1 MFKNKISKIL
11 TFSMI
16 LVIILT
22 QILTPT
28 YAFASDKANS
38 KAKEVTQNNLN
49 NNENSY
55 EYSEINSEAETSNG
69 ITTLPKIA
77 LETDKNISSDSSL
90 PDTIGEN
97 KIERFSL
104 QWITKDN
111 DSDENCLNN
120 VYKDNKTKS
129 ISFGIIYALS
139 GKGNYDIGKLN
150 IVLPKTIFKNRNGEK
165 IGDIKFGIPKLP
177 DRNDNF
183 AYQETEDSY
192 IITNTKKISAAA
204 SGGIECTI
212 YNLTPSEIKDIAT
225 SYISEP
231 IFANLE
237 IETTKGTIGKKSNIL
252 KSTIDTDTR
261 IYEAHLTHDNYET
274 VKSKFPN
281 SWDLSLKP
289 ENPDNYYYVEYNTY
303 ANSKANQYFDVDLD
317 INVRNSEDSKNAII
331 LGYRNN
337 KNGEVTKGDGSGN
350 LSVNIEKNNYLDD
363 GSNFAGE
370 IYVAYPIQ
378 DFAYNREYNLGSSV
392 QFTMRGVDDG
402 KITKAKTEDLVLF
415 KPAYIDHPEGQ
426 FYVEKQGTGDEIT
439 TSFNKYDLEG
449 IYDIAL
455 NELRD
460 GKSVDTSF
468 DIETRAWA
476 PLHTLKKDGDFRK
489 ISDYGQSTYK
499 LITEDFKTTFN
510 YKDRELTSDDFSI
523 KALDLAKKPLAE
535 NVSSFSDGNTFT
547 NKLTGIEF
555 TTSKKI
561 RKIFN
566 FSLVDDRDIPITNI
580 FGKINNSDTWIKL
593 GSVDYTNGIAIINP
607 ENGSTVD
614 GTKLVFPEN
623 ITDFKTE
630 VDTKIVH
637 YVHDIKAIFTIKP
650 SENILKEVNS
660 KYGNNKLS
668 MTRFTNKIK
677 LRVES
682 EEQGSGFVNEYT
694 ANNILTDFS
703 YGIKPEKKLINY
715 SNDQKHKR
723 IDLEYEIASKIQT
736 NITSKKALK
745 TVKEKSYIKDQKEGV
760 FYELLP
766 KGVNPITDSIKP
778 VRKGDSIT
786 SVKAYENYQNSGRI
800 MLEIHLKETPD
811 YKYEYRNEKSILGM
825 KGYYDRPAVRFKA
838 QYTWMNHR
846 IYSPILSCIMAY
858 KSTEKVGNTEGLESE
873 TNVFSNKNK
882 FTKEAFETE
891 EEKNIFNSLGEG
903 NYVYARDYSD
913 VDVPTSYVTT
923 LLKQVD
929 VNDEGL
935 YNDGLDNIL
944 SKNVYEN
951 GKYSYSISIRNS
963 DIQAS
968 KDIVFYD
975 NLEKYKPQ
983 KDSDDYGDIQWR
995 GIFDSVN
1002 TDSLK
1007 KLGVEAVIYYSTK
1020 DNLVLDDENNRK
1032 DNDLTNTDIWSKTM
1046 PKDKSSIK
1054 AIAIDARKTVK
1065 NDDFILDKN
1074 QSIDLIINMRAPNV
1088 SDKRY
1093 YDKVLEK
1100 DQKEVGFVGGAHAYN
1115 NAVMTCRHISL
1126 DNGNI
1131 TDNLLIRND
1140 YTKVGLK
1147 PYNISV
1153 KKTFDDENNRDGVR
1167 EDKAIIELVG
1177 NGTPTGKILTLSEK
1191 NNWEG
1196 TFSELPYL
1204 DKEGNVISYTFREI
1218 NNQKYTLKVN
1228 RDNNSTDNKYNLVN
1242 FHSPEKIKIQGE
1254 KHWVDKTEEKRPQSI
1269 LITLKADGKEIDNR
1283 EVKPDSE
1290 GKWKYEFDNLYKYRD
1305 GGKKI
1310 NYTVEEKNYITGY
1323 VSEVKDFD
1331 IVNTYH
1337 PYANVIVKKEVIDQ
1351 TEKAKELNP
1360 DFTFKFNL
1368 TDSEGNLI
1376 FKEYEYTTNLG
1387 RKGKIFSGN
1396 EFKLKKDEQMTIK
1409 NVDSETSVEVKEIKK
1424 PSGYKNVESPPE
1436 KLIQAGKDVE
1446 LKFINKYVTFGRTT
1460 LESTKKLVGRKLLN
1474 KEFRFDLLLDDK
1486 EIDSTYNDKNGKVIF
1501 NNLEYS
1507 NKDVGKTYTY
1517 KIKEYNNNHAGIT
1530 YTNEISQVD
1539 VKVSDDGKGS
1549 ISVEKNYADKNFVFT
1564 NKYNATGKVN
1574 LKAWKQIKGDYNKLG
1589 KYDFE
1594 LYDDKNNVVATGTND
1609 ENGTINFTDLV
1620 YSEKDAGKT
1629 FIYTAKERQ
1638 GKDDSI
1644 IYDKSTITYKV
1655 EVIDNLDGTLSF
1667 NTSVVDNKTDDKNND
1682 STTPLF
1688 VNEYKNGKLT
1698 VRKNVL
1704 NGDTN
1709 KEFRFKIKFK
1719 GENIPNGKFDL
1730 NKKNNI
1736 SSLNKVKKFFTDIF
1750 KPKEAH
1756 AAEIYAPE
1764 GEVIHSGYLSGD
1776 VKYEIYEN
1784 GHMVIS
1790 SIGNSGT
1797 LPEFPDYDNEFGY
1810 RKYKDKI
1817 KSISFSGD
1825 VKANVKSDNL
1835 FCNLDKVVSIDTTNL
1850 DTKRTT
1856 SMGSMFSGCQSLKE
1870 LDVSKF
1876 DTSKVT
1882 NMWAMFVDCELLE
1895 KLDLSNFDTS
1905 EVTYMHAMFSGCKL
1919 LEKLDVSNFDTSK
1932 VMNMSYMFDG
1942 CKLLKELD
1950 LRKFDTSKVIY
1961 MSNMFSGCE
1970 SLKELDLSKFDTS
1983 KVTEAMDILEGDE
1996 SLITLSL
2003 PNFKP
2008 ETSGGILNSL
2018 SKSLKKLDVSKVNF
2032 SSLGDIDLQ
2041 NLDSLEEVVVPS
2053 KLMLR
2058 EKKYFPVKL
2067 NGTFITDDGEVFAPD
2082 KDIFSFGKT
2091 TLTKKGLYYT
2101 IKFVTDTGEKFT
2113 PIRLKKDEEKKLPSP
2128 KIKKPGYKFLG
2139 WSTTQ
2144 DKKNIVTDIKTLT
2157 QADKN
2162 DITLYAVWKELETN
2176 INIKNG
2182 EAEFMLSADEQI
2194 TLDNL
2199 PAGISYEI
2207 YEEQEEGWVL
2217 VKEENTNG
2225 TIEPNKETIA
2235 TFTNDYR
2242 PQSTQAKVQAKKLL
2256 NSAPAKGF
2264 EFELLKEGQVIDKAT
2279 SLADGSITFNTLTFD
2294 TAGTFNYQIR
2304 EVKGNDP
2311 NINYDSAIKN
2321 VKIEVTDNGR
2331 GKKEAKV
2338 TYTDTPTFNNTTKLG
2353 KLEIK
2358 KEVTGTTDNSKDFTF
2373 EILINGKKQN
2383 ITLKNGES
2391 KTIDSIPYGSSY
2403 EVKEINL
2410 PKGYVTAEIENA
2422 SGVISSSE
2430 ITVLAKN
2437 KYNPIGNVQIKAK
2450 KVLENKDLSNGE
2462 FDFELLDSNDNV
2474 LDTAKNDRDGNIY
2487 FNSLEIKEA
2496 KNAKYKIREVQG
2508 NEKDIVYD
2516 NHEEIVNVTVT
2527 DDGEGNLTARAQYD
2541 DDGAIFTNKY
2551 NVEKIPKIEN
2561 ETNFTITKK
2570 LEGTSTDK
2578 EFEVKVDIKKDDKK
2592 IENVF
2597 SYTSNLDSKEHEFVS
2612 GEKVKIKG
2620 NEILTFKKVPLGAKV
2635 TLTEDSYPGY
2645 TVKEDSI
2652 LEKVLEDKENNL
2664 KITNVYHA
2672 NGKLELKAKKELLG
2686 GNIKDYNFDFLLM
2699 NDGYV
2704 LSEVKNDENGNID
2717 FDSIRFNEN
2726 DIGKTYEY
2734 LVIENTGYNS
2744 NINYDQTEYKFTVKI
2759 EDNGDGTLNLIK
2771 DGDYK
2776 NITFKNSIK
2785 PRLPTTG
2792 TRKGIGILIGLF
2804 SLLLMTFI
2812 RKKFNLIKLIK
2823 REKNVKEK
2831 FLISNLKCKKNKRR
2845 IQMKNIYKNI
2855 GKITLSLALLF
2866 AVNPV
2871 TYLGNASKGTNVTLH
2886 KLAYQDSVTEV
2897 NNTGGEIDLNS
2908 FGQKVRN
2915 WNKNKDGVVK
2925 FTAYKL
2931 DKKQLNTDKKAQN
2944 IANEVSDAIKNNVD
2958 LPYGA
2963 EAKGEVEVDDNG
2975 NVNFSSLD
2983 DGTYVFVETT
2993 SSDIV
2998 KQTAKPM
3005 LISLPMSDAEG
3016 KTNLENIH
3024 LYAKNKINPIEINFT
3039 KYVKKFG
3046 EQVSILQNNKSG
3058 FSLYKGEPGQGTLIQ
3073 DSYQDLTSGSITVTD
3088 LLIGK
3093 YYFVEESKIDPQKPN
3108 YGPDN
3113 IIYDKDVTNNT
3124 NNKLTFEYTN
3134 EGKIVFPADSLL
3146 SEGKKVVNY
3155 TKPNV
3160 EKTVDKEDVAFDEDI
3175 NFTIN
3180 TQIPDN
3186 IDKYENYLVKDT
3198 PDESLKINEDSVKV
3212 GYDEKGEFKNVA
3224 FTKDFQNNILTVTP
3238 DLTAIKSLA
3247 GKTLKITYTAKLDK
3261 DKAQTGQAIN
3271 NKAEF
3276 DFNNGV
3282 VVEKNTS
3289 EKSVKTYEA
3298 SLEKTDGGVFNTGLI
3313 KQGLK
3318 DAKFVLA
3325 KANSNDKGAITKY
3338 LKIDKTTKEYTWV
3351 DNKDDA
3357 TELSTGENGILNVKG
3372 LANGHYFFIETQAPT
3387 GYNMNSNP
3395 YNHFEIKDA
3404 SAIDKNKVKVSN
3416 DKKPDMPMTGTEVT
3430 LIVIAVLAGVL
3441 VITVVVKTCQNRR
3454 KQ

>member
-183 AYQETEDSY
+183 AYQETDDSY

-252 KSTIDTDTR
+252 KSTIDTDTK

-281 SWDLSLKP
+281 SWDLSFKP

-317 INVRNSEDSKNAII
+317 INVRNSEDSRNAII
-331 LGYRNN
+331 LGFRNN

-350 LSVNIEKNNYLDD
+350 LSVNIEKNNYVDD

-566 FSLVDDRDIPITNI
+566 FSLADDRDIPITNI

-745 TVKEKSYIKDQKEGV
+745 TVKEKGYIKDQKEGV

-1074 QSIDLIINMRAPNV
+1074 QSIDLIINMRAPKV

-1100 DQKEVGFVGGAHAYN
+1100 NQKEVGFVGGAHAYN

-1177 NGTPTGKILTLSEK
+1177 NGTPTGKKLTLSEK

-1310 NYTVEEKNYITGY
+1310 KYTVEEKNYITGY

-1337 PYANVIVKKEVIDQ
+1337 PYANVIVKKEVINQ

-1387 RKGKIFSGN
+1387 QRGKIFSGN

-1446 LKFINKYVTFGRTT
+1446 LKFINKYATFGRTT

-1629 FIYTAKERQ
+1629 FIYTAKEKQ

-1704 NGDTN
+1704 NGDIN

-1730 NKKNNI
+1730 NKKNNV

-1756 AAEIYAPE
+1756 AAERYPPE
-1764 GEVIHSGYLSGD
+1764 GEVVHSGYLSGD

-1797 LPEFPDYDNEFGY
+1797 LPKFSDYDNEFGY

-1825 VKANVKSDNL
+1825 VKANVISDDL
-1835 FCNLDKVVSIDTTNL
+1835 FRDLDKVVSIDTTNL

-1856 SMGSMFSGCQSLKE
+1856 SMGSMFNGCESLKE

-1882 NMWAMFVDCELLE
+1882 NMQAMFVDCQSLKE
-1895 KLDLSNFDTS
+1895 LDLSNFDTS
-1905 EVTYMHAMFSGCKL
+1905 EVTDMQAMFAGCES

-1932 VMNMSYMFDG
+1932 VTNMSYMFDG
-1942 CKLLKELD
+1942 CQSLQKLD
-1950 LRKFDTSKVIY
+1950 LSKFDTSKVID
-1961 MSNMFSGCE
+1961 MSNMFSDCK

-1983 KVTEAMDILEGDE
+1983 KVTEARDILEGDE

-2003 PNFKP
+2003 PNL
-2008 ETSGGILNSL
+2008 ESEVSWGILNSL
-2018 SKSLKKLDVSKVNF
+2018 PKSLKKLDVSKVNF

-2082 KDIFSFGKT
+2082 RDIFSFGKT

-2101 IKFVTDTGEKFT
+2101 IKFVTDTGEKFA

-2157 QADKN
+2157 QTDKN

-2264 EFELLKEGQVIDKAT
+2264 EFELLKGGQVIDKAT
-2279 SLADGSITFNTLTFD
+2279 SLADGSINFNTLTFD

-2358 KEVTGTTDNSKDFTF
+2358 KEVTGTADKSKDFTF

-2391 KTIDSIPYGSSY
+2391 KTIDYIPYGSSY

-2462 FDFELLDSNDNV
+2462 FVFELLDSNDNV

-2645 TVKEDSI
+2645 KVKEDSI

-2699 NDGYV
+2699 NNGDV
-2704 LSEVKNDENGNID
+2704 LSKVKNDENGNIN
-2717 FDSIRFNEN
+2717 FNSVNFNEN

-2734 LVIENTGYNS
+2734 LVIEDSGYNS
-2744 NINYDQTEYKFTVKI
+2744 NINYDKTEYKFTVEIK
-2759 EDNGDGTLNLIK
+2759 DNGDGTLNLIK
-2771 DGDYK
+2771 KGEYK

-2785 PRLPTTG
+2785 PILPITG

-2804 SLLLMTFI
+2804 SLLLITFV

-2831 FLISNLKCKKNKRR
+2831 FFIFKLKYKKNKRR
-2845 IQMKNIYKNI
+2845 IKMKNIYKNI
-2855 GKITLSLALLF
+2855 GKITISLALLF
-2866 AVNPV
+2866 AVSPV
-2871 TYLGNASKGTNVTLH
+2871 TYLGNASKGTTVTLH

-2931 DKKQLNTDKKAQN
+2931 DKKQLNTDKKAQI
-2944 IANEVSDAIKNNVD
+2944 IANEVSDAIKNNVN

-3024 LYAKNKINPIEINFT
+3024 LYAKNKINPIEIKFT

-3088 LLIGK
+3088 LLVGK

-3186 IDKYENYLVKDT
+3186 IDKYETYLVKDT
-3198 PDESLKINEDSVKV
+3198 PDQSLKINEDSVKV
-3212 GYDEKGEFKNVA
+3212 GYDEKGEFKTVA

-3298 SLEKTDGGVFNTGLI
+3298 SLEKTDGGVFNTGVI

-3325 KANSNDKGAITKY
+3325 KANSNDKGTITKY

-3395 YNHFEIKDA
+3395 YNHFEIKNA
-3404 SAIDKNKVKVSN
+3404 SAIDKNVVKVSN

>member
-28 YAFASDKANS
+28 YALASDKANS

-55 EYSEINSEAETSNG
+55 EDSEINSEAETSNG

-97 KIERFSL
+97 KIERISL

-111 DSDENCLNN
+111 DSDEDCLNN

-129 ISFGIIYALS
+129 ISFSIIYALS

-165 IGDIKFGIPKLP
+165 IGDIEFAIPKLP

-192 IITNTKKISAAA
+192 IITNTKKISAAT
-204 SGGIECTI
+204 SGGIECRI

-225 SYISEP
+225 PYISEP

-237 IETTKGTIGKKSNIL
+237 IETNKGTIGKKSNIL
-252 KSTIDTDTR
+252 KSTIDTDTK

-350 LSVNIEKNNYLDD
+350 LSVNIEKNNYVDD
-363 GSNFAGE
+363 GSNFVGE

-402 KITKAKTEDLVLF
+402 KETKATTEDLVLF
-415 KPAYIDHPEGQ
+415 KPAHIDRPEGL

-449 IYDIAL
+449 IYDLAL

-535 NVSSFSDGNTFT
+535 NVSSFLDGDTFI
-547 NKLTGIEF
+547 NKLTGNEF

-566 FSLVDDRDIPITNI
+566 FSLADDRDIPITNI
-580 FGKINNSDTWIKL
+580 FGKVNNSDTWIKL

-715 SNDQKHKR
+715 SNDKEHKR

-736 NITSKKALK
+736 NITTKKALK
-745 TVKEKSYIKDQKEGV
+745 TVKEKGYIKDQKEGV

-811 YKYEYRNEKSILGM
+811 YKYEYRDENSILGM

-838 QYTWMNHR
+838 YYTWTNLR

-882 FTKEAFETE
+882 FTEEAFETE

-903 NYVYARDYSD
+903 NYVYARDYSE
-913 VDVPTSYVTT
+913 VDVLTSYSTT

-929 VNDEGL
+929 VNNEGL

-951 GKYSYSISIRNS
+951 GKYSYSISIKNS
-963 DIQAS
+963 DVHAS

-1032 DNDLTNTDIWSKTM
+1032 DNDLTNTDIWSKTV

-1065 NDDFILDKN
+1065 NDDFILDEN
-1074 QSIDLIINMRAPNV
+1074 QSIDLIINMRAPKV
-1088 SDKRY
+1088 SDEKY

-1100 DQKEVGFVGGAHAYN
+1100 NQKEVGFVGGAHAYN
-1115 NAVMTCRHISL
+1115 NAVMTCKHISL

-1177 NGTPTGKILTLSEK
+1177 NGTPTGKKLTLNEK

-1196 TFSELPYL
+1196 TFSSLPYL
-1204 DKEGNVISYTFREI
+1204 DEEGNVISYTFREI

-1242 FHSPEKIKIQGE
+1242 FHSPEKINIQGE

-1269 LITLKADGKEIDNR
+1269 LITLKADGEEIDNR

-1310 NYTVEEKNYITGY
+1310 KYTVEEKNYITGY

-1387 RKGKIFSGN
+1387 RRGKIFSGN

-1424 PSGYKNVESPPE
+1424 PSGYENVESPPK

-1446 LKFINKYVTFGRTT
+1446 LKFINKYATFGRTT

-1486 EIDSTYNDKNGKVIF
+1486 GIDSTYNDENGKVIF

-1517 KIKEYNNNHAGIT
+1517 KIKEYNNKHAGIT

-1629 FIYTAKERQ
+1629 FIYTAKEKQ

-1756 AAEIYAPE
+1756 AAERYAPE
-1764 GEVIHSGYLSGD
+1764 GKVVYSGDLSGD

-1790 SIGNSGT
+1790 SIGNTGT
-1797 LPEFPDYDNEFGY
+1797 LPEFPGYDNKDFSY

-1825 VKANVKSDNL
+1825 VKANVESNYL
-1835 FCNLDKVVSIDTTNL
+1835 FSNLDKVVSIDTTNL

-1856 SMGSMFSGCQSLKE
+1856 SMHSMFYGCKSLKEIDISKFDTSKVTDMGFMFNDCESLEKLDVSKFDTSKVKYMWFMFYGCKSLKE

-1876 DTSKVT
+1876 DTSNVV
-1882 NMWAMFVDCELLE
+1882 NMEHMFKGCKSLKELDVS
-1895 KLDLSNFDTS
+1895 KFDTS
-1905 EVTYMHAMFSGCKL
+1905 NVVNMEYMFKGCES
-1919 LEKLDVSNFDTSK
+1919 LEKLDVS
-1932 VMNMSYMFDG
+1932 
-1942 CKLLKELD
+1942 
-1950 LRKFDTSKVIY
+1950 KFDTSKVTT
-1961 MSNMFSGCE
+1961 MGAMFKGCK
-1970 SLKELDLSKFDTS
+1970 SLKELDLSKFKTSKVKQMWSMFNDCESLEKLDISNFDTS
-1983 KVTEAMDILEGDE
+1983 KVENVYYMFDDCKT
-1996 SLITLSL
+1996 LITLSL

-2008 ETSGGILNSL
+2008 EISGEILNSL
-2018 SKSLKKLDVSKVNF
+2018 PKSLKKLDVSKVNF
-2032 SSLGDIDLQ
+2032 SSSEDIDLQ

-2067 NGTFITDDGEVFAPD
+2067 RGTFITDDGEVFSPD
-2082 KDIFSFGKT
+2082 KDIFSFAKT

-2101 IKFVTDTGEKFT
+2101 IKFETDTGEKFA
-2113 PIRLKKDEEKKLPSP
+2113 PIRLKKDEEKKLPTP

-2144 DKKNIVTDIKTLT
+2144 AKENIVTDIKTLT

-2162 DITLYAVWKELETN
+2162 DITLYAVWKELEKN
-2176 INIKNG
+2176 INIKDG
-2182 EAEFMLSADEQI
+2182 EAEFMLSAGEQI

-2256 NSAPAKGF
+2256 NSTPAKGF

-2279 SLADGSITFNTLTFD
+2279 SLADGSINFNTLTFD

-2462 FDFELLDSNDNV
+2462 FVFELLDSNDNV
-2474 LDTAKNDRDGNIY
+2474 LDKAKNDKDGNIY

-2527 DDGEGNLTARAQYD
+2527 DDGEGNLTAQALYD

-2699 NDGYV
+2699 NDGDV
-2704 LSEVKNDENGNID
+2704 LSKVKNDENGDID
-2717 FDSIRFNEN
+2717 FNSIKFNEN

-2776 NITFKNSIK
+2776 NITFKNTIK
-2785 PRLPTTG
+2785 PILPTTG

-2823 REKNVKEK
+2823 REK
-2831 FLISNLKCKKNKRR
+2831 
-2845 IQMKNIYKNI
+2845 M
-2855 GKITLSLALLF
+2855 
-2866 AVNPV
+2866 
-2871 TYLGNASKGTNVTLH
+2871 
-2886 KLAYQDSVTEV
+2886 
-2897 NNTGGEIDLNS
+2897 
-2908 FGQKVRN
+2908 
-2915 WNKNKDGVVK
+2915 
-2925 FTAYKL
+2925 
-2931 DKKQLNTDKKAQN
+2931 
-2944 IANEVSDAIKNNVD
+2944 
-2958 LPYGA
+2958 
-2963 EAKGEVEVDDNG
+2963 
-2975 NVNFSSLD
+2975 
-2983 DGTYVFVETT
+2983 
-2993 SSDIV
+2993 
-2998 KQTAKPM
+2998 
-3005 LISLPMSDAEG
+3005 
-3016 KTNLENIH
+3016 
-3024 LYAKNKINPIEINFT
+3024 
-3039 KYVKKFG
+3039 
-3046 EQVSILQNNKSG
+3046 
-3058 FSLYKGEPGQGTLIQ
+3058 
-3073 DSYQDLTSGSITVTD
+3073 
-3088 LLIGK
+3088 
-3093 YYFVEESKIDPQKPN
+3093 
-3108 YGPDN
+3108 
-3113 IIYDKDVTNNT
+3113 
-3124 NNKLTFEYTN
+3124 
-3134 EGKIVFPADSLL
+3134 
-3146 SEGKKVVNY
+3146 
-3155 TKPNV
+3155 
-3160 EKTVDKEDVAFDEDI
+3160 
-3175 NFTIN
+3175 
-3180 TQIPDN
+3180 
-3186 IDKYENYLVKDT
+3186 
-3198 PDESLKINEDSVKV
+3198 
-3212 GYDEKGEFKNVA
+3212 
-3224 FTKDFQNNILTVTP
+3224 
-3238 DLTAIKSLA
+3238 
-3247 GKTLKITYTAKLDK
+3247 
-3261 DKAQTGQAIN
+3261 
-3271 NKAEF
+3271 
-3276 DFNNGV
+3276 
-3282 VVEKNTS
+3282 
-3289 EKSVKTYEA
+3289 
-3298 SLEKTDGGVFNTGLI
+3298 
-3313 KQGLK
+3313 
-3318 DAKFVLA
+3318 
-3325 KANSNDKGAITKY
+3325 
-3338 LKIDKTTKEYTWV
+3338 
-3351 DNKDDA
+3351 
-3357 TELSTGENGILNVKG
+3357 
-3372 LANGHYFFIETQAPT
+3372 
-3387 GYNMNSNP
+3387 
-3395 YNHFEIKDA
+3395 
-3404 SAIDKNKVKVSN
+3404 
-3416 DKKPDMPMTGTEVT
+3416 
-3430 LIVIAVLAGVL
+3430 
-3441 VITVVVKTCQNRR
+3441 
-3454 KQ
+3454 

>member
-28 YAFASDKANS
+28 YAFASDKVNS

-55 EYSEINSEAETSNG
+55 EDSEINSEAETSNG

-97 KIERFSL
+97 KIERISL

-111 DSDENCLNN
+111 DSDEDCLNN

-129 ISFGIIYALS
+129 ISFSIIYALS

-165 IGDIKFGIPKLP
+165 IGDIEFAIPKLP

-192 IITNTKKISAAA
+192 IITNTKKISAAT
-204 SGGIECTI
+204 SGGIECRI

-225 SYISEP
+225 PYISEP

-237 IETTKGTIGKKSNIL
+237 IETNKGTIGKKSNIL
-252 KSTIDTDTR
+252 KSTIDTDTK

-350 LSVNIEKNNYLDD
+350 LSVNIEKNNYVDD
-363 GSNFAGE
+363 GSNFVGE

-392 QFTMRGVDDG
+392 QFTMRGVDD
-402 KITKAKTEDLVLF
+402 KKVTKAKTEDLVLF
-415 KPAYIDHPEGQ
+415 KPAHIDRPEGL

-449 IYDIAL
+449 IYDLAL

-535 NVSSFSDGNTFT
+535 NVSSFLDGNTFT
-547 NKLTGIEF
+547 NKLTGNEF

-566 FSLVDDRDIPITNI
+566 FSLADDRDIPITNI
-580 FGKINNSDTWIKL
+580 FGKVNNSDTWIKL

-715 SNDQKHKR
+715 SNDKEHKR

-736 NITSKKALK
+736 NITTKKALK
-745 TVKEKSYIKDQKEGV
+745 TVKEKGYIKDQKEGV

-811 YKYEYRNEKSILGM
+811 YKYEYRDENSILGM

-838 QYTWMNHR
+838 YYTWTNLR

-882 FTKEAFETE
+882 FTEEAFETE

-903 NYVYARDYSD
+903 NYVYARDYSE
-913 VDVPTSYVTT
+913 VDVLTSYSTT

-929 VNDEGL
+929 VNNEGL

-951 GKYSYSISIRNS
+951 GKYSYSISIKNS
-963 DIQAS
+963 DVHAS

-995 GIFDSVN
+995 GIFDNVN

-1074 QSIDLIINMRAPNV
+1074 QSIDLIINMRAPKV

-1100 DQKEVGFVGGAHAYN
+1100 NQKEVGFVGGAHAYN

-1140 YTKVGLK
+1140 YTKVGFK

-1177 NGTPTGKILTLSEK
+1177 NGTPTGKKLTLSEK

-1242 FHSPEKIKIQGE
+1242 FHSPEKINIQGE

-1269 LITLKADGKEIDNR
+1269 LITLKADGEEIDNR

-1310 NYTVEEKNYITGY
+1310 KYTVEEKNYITGY
-1323 VSEVKDFD
+1323 ISEVKDFD

-1387 RKGKIFSGN
+1387 RRGKIFSGN

-1424 PSGYKNVESPPE
+1424 PSGYENVESPPK

-1667 NTSVVDNKTDDKNND
+1667 NTSVVDNKIDDKNND

-1736 SSLNKVKKFFTDIF
+1736 SSLNKVKKFLTDIF

-1756 AAEIYAPE
+1756 AAERYAPE

-1790 SIGNSGT
+1790 SIGNTGT
-1797 LPEFPDYDNEFGY
+1797 LPKFSGYDNEFGY

-1825 VKANVKSDNL
+1825 VKANVISDDL
-1835 FCNLDKVVSIDTTNL
+1835 FRDLDKVVSIDTTNL

-1856 SMGSMFSGCQSLKE
+1856 SMNCMFRDCKSLKELDLSKFKTSEVTNMSYMFNDCKSLKE

-1882 NMWAMFVDCELLE
+1882 NMGAMFGCE
-1895 KLDLSNFDTS
+1895 S
-1905 EVTYMHAMFSGCKL
+1905 

-1932 VMNMSYMFDG
+1932 VTNMWSMFFGCQSLKELDLSKFDTSKVTDMSSMFNGCESLKELDLSKFDTSKVTDMSYMFNCCQSLEKLDVSKFDTSKVTTMGAMFAGCESLEKLDVSKFDTSKVTDMGYMFKGCGSLENLDVSKFDTSEVTDMCFMFGGCQSLQKLDVSKFDTSEVTNMSYMFNSCESLKELDLSKFNTSKVTNMHHMFVDCKLLEKLNLSKFKTSEVTDMQAMFAGCESLEKLDVSNFDTSKVTNMSYMFDG

-1950 LRKFDTSKVIY
+1950 LRKFDTSKVID
-1961 MSNMFSGCE
+1961 MSNMFSDCQ
-1970 SLKELDLSKFDTS
+1970 
-1983 KVTEAMDILEGDE
+1983 
-1996 SLITLSL
+1996 SLITFALPNLESEVSWEIFNSL
-2003 PNFKP
+2003 P
-2008 ETSGGILNSL
+2008 
-2018 SKSLKKLDVSKVNF
+2018 KSLKKLDVSKVNF
-2032 SSLGDIDLQ
+2032 SSSEDIDLQ

-2058 EKKYFPVKL
+2058 DKKYFPVKL
-2067 NGTFITDDGEVFAPD
+2067 SGTFITDDGVVFAPD
-2082 KDIFSFGKT
+2082 KDIFSFAKT

-2101 IKFVTDTGEKFT
+2101 IKFETDTGEKFA
-2113 PIRLKKDEEKKLPSP
+2113 PIRLKKDEEKKLPTP

-2144 DKKNIVTDIKTLT
+2144 NKENIVTDIKTLT
-2157 QADKN
+2157 HADKN
-2162 DITLYAVWKELETN
+2162 DITLYAVWKKLETN
-2176 INIKNG
+2176 INIKDG

-2256 NSAPAKGF
+2256 NSTPAKGF

-2279 SLADGSITFNTLTFD
+2279 SLADGSINFNTLTFD

-2437 KYNPIGNVQIKAK
+2437 KYNPIGNVQIKAR
-2450 KVLENKDLSNGE
+2450 KVLKNKDLSNGE
-2462 FDFELLDSNDNV
+2462 FVFELLDSNDNV

-2527 DDGEGNLTARAQYD
+2527 DDGEGNLTAREQYD

-2578 EFEVKVDIKKDDKK
+2578 EFEVKVDIKKDDKN

-2686 GNIKDYNFDFLLM
+2686 GNIEDYNFDFLLM
-2699 NDGYV
+2699 NNGDV
-2704 LSEVKNDENGNID
+2704 LSKVKNDENGNID
-2717 FDSIRFNEN
+2717 FNSIKFNEK

-2734 LVIENTGYNS
+2734 LVIEDTGHNS
-2744 NINYDQTEYKFTVKI
+2744 NINYDKTEYKFTVKI

-2771 DGDYK
+2771 KGDYK
-2776 NITFKNSIK
+2776 NIIFKNSIK
-2785 PRLPTTG
+2785 PILPITG

-2804 SLLLMTFI
+2804 SLLLITFV

-2823 REKNVKEK
+2823 REK
-2831 FLISNLKCKKNKRR
+2831 
-2845 IQMKNIYKNI
+2845 M
-2855 GKITLSLALLF
+2855 
-2866 AVNPV
+2866 
-2871 TYLGNASKGTNVTLH
+2871 
-2886 KLAYQDSVTEV
+2886 
-2897 NNTGGEIDLNS
+2897 
-2908 FGQKVRN
+2908 
-2915 WNKNKDGVVK
+2915 
-2925 FTAYKL
+2925 
-2931 DKKQLNTDKKAQN
+2931 
-2944 IANEVSDAIKNNVD
+2944 
-2958 LPYGA
+2958 
-2963 EAKGEVEVDDNG
+2963 
-2975 NVNFSSLD
+2975 
-2983 DGTYVFVETT
+2983 
-2993 SSDIV
+2993 
-2998 KQTAKPM
+2998 
-3005 LISLPMSDAEG
+3005 
-3016 KTNLENIH
+3016 
-3024 LYAKNKINPIEINFT
+3024 
-3039 KYVKKFG
+3039 
-3046 EQVSILQNNKSG
+3046 
-3058 FSLYKGEPGQGTLIQ
+3058 
-3073 DSYQDLTSGSITVTD
+3073 
-3088 LLIGK
+3088 
-3093 YYFVEESKIDPQKPN
+3093 
-3108 YGPDN
+3108 
-3113 IIYDKDVTNNT
+3113 
-3124 NNKLTFEYTN
+3124 
-3134 EGKIVFPADSLL
+3134 
-3146 SEGKKVVNY
+3146 
-3155 TKPNV
+3155 
-3160 EKTVDKEDVAFDEDI
+3160 
-3175 NFTIN
+3175 
-3180 TQIPDN
+3180 
-3186 IDKYENYLVKDT
+3186 
-3198 PDESLKINEDSVKV
+3198 
-3212 GYDEKGEFKNVA
+3212 
-3224 FTKDFQNNILTVTP
+3224 
-3238 DLTAIKSLA
+3238 
-3247 GKTLKITYTAKLDK
+3247 
-3261 DKAQTGQAIN
+3261 
-3271 NKAEF
+3271 
-3276 DFNNGV
+3276 
-3282 VVEKNTS
+3282 
-3289 EKSVKTYEA
+3289 
-3298 SLEKTDGGVFNTGLI
+3298 
-3313 KQGLK
+3313 
-3318 DAKFVLA
+3318 
-3325 KANSNDKGAITKY
+3325 
-3338 LKIDKTTKEYTWV
+3338 
-3351 DNKDDA
+3351 
-3357 TELSTGENGILNVKG
+3357 
-3372 LANGHYFFIETQAPT
+3372 
-3387 GYNMNSNP
+3387 
-3395 YNHFEIKDA
+3395 
-3404 SAIDKNKVKVSN
+3404 
-3416 DKKPDMPMTGTEVT
+3416 
-3430 LIVIAVLAGVL
+3430 
-3441 VITVVVKTCQNRR
+3441 
-3454 KQ
+3454 

>member
-28 YAFASDKANS
+28 YVFASDKVS
-38 KAKEVTQNNLN
+38 TKAKEVTQNNLN

-55 EYSEINSEAETSNG
+55 EDREIKTEAETSNG

-111 DSDENCLNN
+111 DSDEDCLNN

-129 ISFGIIYALS
+129 MSFVIVYALS

-150 IVLPKTIFKNRNGEK
+150 IVLPKTIFKNRNGER
-165 IGDIKFGIPKLP
+165 IGNIEFGIPKLP
-177 DRNDNF
+177 DRNENF

-192 IITNTKKISAAA
+192 IITNTKKISAAV
-204 SGGIECTI
+204 SGGIECKI

-225 SYISEP
+225 PYTSEP

-237 IETTKGTIGKKSNIL
+237 IETNKGAIGKKSNSL
-252 KSTIDTDTR
+252 KSTIDTDTK
-261 IYEAHLTHDNYET
+261 IYEAHLTHDNNQT

-317 INVRNSEDSKNAII
+317 INVRNSEDSRNAII
-331 LGYRNN
+331 LGFKNN
-337 KNGEVTKGDGSGN
+337 KNGEVTKGAGSGN
-350 LSVNIEKNNYLDD
+350 LSVNIEKNNYVDD
-363 GSNFAGE
+363 GTNFAGK

-378 DFAYNREYNLGSSV
+378 DFAHNREYNLGSSV
-392 QFTMRGVDDG
+392 QFAMRGVDDG
-402 KITKAKTEDLVLF
+402 KITKAKSEDLVLF
-415 KPAYIDHPEGQ
+415 KPAHIDYPEGL
-426 FYVEKQGTGDEIT
+426 FNVEKQGTGDEIT
-439 TSFNKYDLEG
+439 TSFNKYDSEG
-449 IYDIAL
+449 IYNMAL

-460 GKSVDTSF
+460 GKSVDTIF
-468 DIETRAWA
+468 DIETRALA

-523 KALDLAKKPLAE
+523 KALDLAEKPIAK
-535 NVSSFSDGNTFT
+535 NVSSFSDGNIFI

-555 TTSKKI
+555 TTSKQI

-566 FSLVDDRDIPITNI
+566 FSLADDRDIPITNI
-580 FGKINNSDTWIKL
+580 FGKVNNSDTWIKL

-694 ANNILTDFS
+694 ANNILTDIS

-736 NITSKKALK
+736 NITSKKTLNA
-745 TVKEKSYIKDQKEGV
+745 VKEKGYIKDQKEGV

-778 VRKGDSIT
+778 VREGDSIT

-838 QYTWMNHR
+838 QYTWMNYK

-858 KSTEKVGNTEGLESE
+858 KSTEKVGNIDGLESE
-873 TNVFSNKNK
+873 TNVSSNKNK

-903 NYVYARDYSD
+903 NYVYARDYSE
-913 VDVPTSYVTT
+913 VDVPTSYTT
-923 LLKQVD
+923 TFSKQVD
-929 VNDEGL
+929 VNNEGL
-935 YNDGLDNIL
+935 YNAGLDNIL

-951 GKYSYSISIRNS
+951 GKYSYSLSIRNS

-995 GIFDSVN
+995 GIFDNVN

-1020 DNLVLDDENNRK
+1020 DNLLLDDENNRK

-1054 AIAIDARKTVK
+1054 AIAIDARKTVE

-1074 QSIDLIINMRAPNV
+1074 QSIDLIINMRAPKV
-1088 SDKRY
+1088 PDKKY

-1115 NAVMTCRHISL
+1115 NAVMTCRYIL
-1126 DNGNI
+1126 DNGNV
-1131 TDNLLIRND
+1131 TDSLLVRND

-1153 KKTFDDENNRDGVR
+1153 KKSFDDENNRDGVR

-1177 NGTPTGKILTLSEK
+1177 DGTPTGKKLTLSEK

-1242 FHSPEKIKIQGE
+1242 FYSPEKIKIQGE

-1283 EVKPDSE
+1283 EVKPDSK

-1305 GGKKI
+1305 GGKEI

-1368 TDSEGNLI
+1368 MDSEGNLI

-1387 RKGKIFSGN
+1387 RRGKIFSGN

-1446 LKFINKYVTFGRTT
+1446 LKFINKYATFGRTT

-1629 FIYTAKERQ
+1629 FIYTAKEKQ

-1667 NTSVVDNKTDDKNND
+1667 NTSVVDNKIDDKNND

-1704 NGDTN
+1704 NGDTS

-1719 GENIPNGKFDL
+1719 GENIPNGKYDL
-1730 NKKNNI
+1730 NKKNNV
-1736 SSLNKVKKFFTDIF
+1736 SYLNKAKKFFTDIF
-1750 KPKEAH
+1750 KSKEAH
-1756 AAEIYAPE
+1756 AAERYAPE
-1764 GEVIHSGYLSGD
+1764 GEVVHSENLSSD

-1790 SIGNSGT
+1790 SIRTPGT
-1797 LPEFPDYDNEFGY
+1797 LPVFPDNNDNEFGY
-1810 RKYKDKI
+1810 RKYSDEI
-1817 KSISFSGD
+1817 KSISFSNK
-1825 VKANVKSDNL
+1825 VLANSESQNL
-1835 FCNLDKVVSIDTTNL
+1835 FCGLDKVVSIDVTNL
-1850 DTKRTT
+1850 YT
-1856 SMGSMFSGCQSLKE
+1856 SKATNMGSMFFRCSSLKE
-1870 LDVSKF
+1870 LNLSSFDTSKVTNMRLMFYGCKSLKKLDVSKF
-1876 DTSKVT
+1876 DTSEVT
-1882 NMWAMFVDCELLE
+1882 NMGSMFRRC
-1895 KLDLSNFDTS
+1895 S
-1905 EVTYMHAMFSGCKL
+1905 
-1919 LEKLDVSNFDTSK
+1919 
-1932 VMNMSYMFDG
+1932 
-1942 CKLLKELD
+1942 
-1950 LRKFDTSKVIY
+1950 
-1961 MSNMFSGCE
+1961 
-1970 SLKELDLSKFDTS
+1970 SLKELNLSSFDTS
-1983 KVTEAMDILEGDE
+1983 KVTDMRAMFWDCSSLENLDVSKFDISEVSHAMDVLVGDK
-1996 SLITLSL
+1996 SLITLALPNLKPEMFSKTFNSL
-2003 PNFKP
+2003 P
-2008 ETSGGILNSL
+2008 
-2018 SKSLKKLDVSKVNF
+2018 KSLKKLDVSKVDF
-2032 SSLGDIDLQ
+2032 SSVDDVDFRKL
-2041 NLDSLEEVVVPS
+2041 NCLEEVVVPP

-2067 NGTFITDDGEVFAPD
+2067 SGTFVTDVGEVFAPD

-2091 TLTKKGLYYT
+2091 TLTKKGLYYI
-2101 IKFVTDTGEKFT
+2101 IKFVTDTGEKFA
-2113 PIRLKKDEEKKLPSP
+2113 PIRVKKDEEKKLPSP

-2144 DKKNIVTDIKTLT
+2144 DKKDIVTDVKTLT

-2162 DITLYAVWKELETN
+2162 DITLYAIWKKLETN

-2182 EAEFMLSADEQI
+2182 EAEFTLSADEQI

-2225 TIEPNKETIA
+2225 TIEPNKEAIA
-2235 TFTNDYR
+2235 IFTNDYR

-2256 NSAPAKGF
+2256 DGSFAKGF

-2279 SLADGSITFNTLTFD
+2279 SLADGSINFNTLTFD

-2304 EVKGNDP
+2304 EIKGNDP

-2321 VKIEVTDNGR
+2321 VKIEVTDNAR

-2338 TYTDTPTFNNTTKLG
+2338 TYIDTPTFNNTTKLG

-2358 KEVTGTTDNSKDFTF
+2358 KEVIGTTDKSKDFTF

-2410 PKGYVTAEIENA
+2410 PKCYVTAEIKNA

-2430 ITVLAKN
+2430 IKVLAKN

-2462 FDFELLDSNDNV
+2462 FVFELLDSNDNV

-2496 KNAKYKIREVQG
+2496 KNAKYKIREIQG
-2508 NEKDIVYD
+2508 NEKNIVYD
-2516 NHEEIVNVTVT
+2516 NHEEIVNVIVT
-2527 DDGEGNLTARAQYD
+2527 DDGEGNLTTQPQYD

-2561 ETNFTITKK
+2561 ETNFTITNK

-2578 EFEVKVDIKKDDKK
+2578 EFAVKVDIKKDGKK
-2592 IENVF
+2592 IENKF
-2597 SYTSNLDSKEHEFVS
+2597 SYTSNLDSKGHEFVS

-2686 GNIKDYNFDFLLM
+2686 GNIKDYNFDFLLI
-2699 NDGYV
+2699 NDGDV
-2704 LSEVKNDENGNID
+2704 LSKVKNDENGNID
-2717 FDSIRFNEN
+2717 FNSIRFNEN

-2734 LVIENTGYNS
+2734 LVIEDTGYNS

-2759 EDNGDGTLNLIK
+2759 EDNGDGTLNIIK

-2776 NITFKNSIK
+2776 NITFKNTIK
-2785 PRLPTTG
+2785 PILPTTG

-2831 FLISNLKCKKNKRR
+2831 FIISNLKYKKK
-2845 IQMKNIYKNI
+2845 
-2855 GKITLSLALLF
+2855 
-2866 AVNPV
+2866 
-2871 TYLGNASKGTNVTLH
+2871 
-2886 KLAYQDSVTEV
+2886 
-2897 NNTGGEIDLNS
+2897 
-2908 FGQKVRN
+2908 
-2915 WNKNKDGVVK
+2915 
-2925 FTAYKL
+2925 
-2931 DKKQLNTDKKAQN
+2931 
-2944 IANEVSDAIKNNVD
+2944 
-2958 LPYGA
+2958 
-2963 EAKGEVEVDDNG
+2963 
-2975 NVNFSSLD
+2975 
-2983 DGTYVFVETT
+2983 
-2993 SSDIV
+2993 
-2998 KQTAKPM
+2998 
-3005 LISLPMSDAEG
+3005 
-3016 KTNLENIH
+3016 
-3024 LYAKNKINPIEINFT
+3024 
-3039 KYVKKFG
+3039 
-3046 EQVSILQNNKSG
+3046 
-3058 FSLYKGEPGQGTLIQ
+3058 
-3073 DSYQDLTSGSITVTD
+3073 
-3088 LLIGK
+3088 
-3093 YYFVEESKIDPQKPN
+3093 
-3108 YGPDN
+3108 
-3113 IIYDKDVTNNT
+3113 
-3124 NNKLTFEYTN
+3124 
-3134 EGKIVFPADSLL
+3134 
-3146 SEGKKVVNY
+3146 
-3155 TKPNV
+3155 
-3160 EKTVDKEDVAFDEDI
+3160 
-3175 NFTIN
+3175 
-3180 TQIPDN
+3180 
-3186 IDKYENYLVKDT
+3186 
-3198 PDESLKINEDSVKV
+3198 
-3212 GYDEKGEFKNVA
+3212 
-3224 FTKDFQNNILTVTP
+3224 
-3238 DLTAIKSLA
+3238 
-3247 GKTLKITYTAKLDK
+3247 
-3261 DKAQTGQAIN
+3261 
-3271 NKAEF
+3271 
-3276 DFNNGV
+3276 
-3282 VVEKNTS
+3282 
-3289 EKSVKTYEA
+3289 
-3298 SLEKTDGGVFNTGLI
+3298 
-3313 KQGLK
+3313 
-3318 DAKFVLA
+3318 
-3325 KANSNDKGAITKY
+3325 
-3338 LKIDKTTKEYTWV
+3338 
-3351 DNKDDA
+3351 
-3357 TELSTGENGILNVKG
+3357 
-3372 LANGHYFFIETQAPT
+3372 
-3387 GYNMNSNP
+3387 
-3395 YNHFEIKDA
+3395 
-3404 SAIDKNKVKVSN
+3404 
-3416 DKKPDMPMTGTEVT
+3416 
-3430 LIVIAVLAGVL
+3430 
-3441 VITVVVKTCQNRR
+3441 
-3454 KQ
+3454 